1 MIQRFKVLFTYEQ
14 DDETGEV
21 KVLNREVVND
31 DLPKAKKTSAPKKSK
46 ADENPE
52 PELILEDNKYSLN
65 TAAIELL
72 GVEADDRIDIKF
84 EKRDKVRVPV
94 IGCNTAFGTQ
104 GGNRLTKSNTVSY
117 RGKNHDLL
125 EEYGTIFSFKET
137 DKEGIYELIGD
148 KPIPE
153 EKEDENVKI
162 VDEEVEEIGRPEDLI
177 GIVDADATEVSA
189 DDIDFNF

>member
-21 KVLNREVVND
+21 KVINREVVND
-31 DLPKAKKTSAPKKSK
+31 DLPKAKKTSSTKKSK

-65 TAAIELL
+65 TAAVELL
-72 GVEADDRIDIKF
+72 GVEADDRVDIKF

-125 EEYGTIFSFKET
+125 EEYGTVFSFKET
-137 DKEGIYELIGD
+137 DKEGIFELIGD

-153 EKEDENVKI
+153 EKEDENIKI
-162 VDEEVEEIGRPEDLI
+162 VDEEVEEIGRPEDLV
-177 GIVDADATEVSA
+177 GITEGDATEINT
-189 DDIDFNF
+189 DDLDFNF

>member
-1 MIQRFKVLFTYEQ
+1 MIQQFKVLFTYEQ

-21 KVLNREVVND
+21 KVINREVVND
-31 DLPKAKKTSAPKKSK
+31 DLPKTKKTSSPKKTSKK

-94 IGCNTAFGTQ
+94 IGCNAAFGTQ
-104 GGNRLTKSNTVSY
+104 G
-117 RGKNHDLL
+117 
-125 EEYGTIFSFKET
+125 KET
-137 DKEGIYELIGD
+137 DKEGIFELVGD

-153 EKEDENVKI
+153 EKEDENIKI

-177 GIVDADATEVSA
+177 GIVDGDATEVKA